1 MPFYAFI
8 LLFLIAVVAV
18 LLYAAARTGVSHRQ
32 EQEKVHGAVRERFR
46 RELPPEV
53 AAALF
58 PAAGVKAVQG
68 PFQGVAALLQ
78 RLNPGNVVTGGNGV
92 EIITSGARKRELLL
106 EDIRRARH
114 SIHIQ
119 YFRFAGD
126 QAGREVSALLLQKI
140 AEGVQVR
147 LIFPN
152 MSNRDTR
159 PSFYREL
166 ERGGME
172 VLRYMT
178 FWQPPR
184 TFFLHIS
191 SQCHRK
197 IVVIDGQVA
206 YTGGMNLND
215 NYFYRWRDTHM
226 RITGPAVARLQASF
240 LDTWLVCGRRL
251 TEPLG
256 AYFTCPVPQ
265 EPAPLQDVLV
275 QNVPDAPEY
284 RWTAMLMA
292 YEKILREARDY
303 VWMQTPYF
311 VPPECFL
318 RALKGAAERGVDV
331 RLMLPEKVDTFL
343 FSSINR
349 TFYME
354 CLRAGVRILH
364 HRGVFIH
371 AKTLVA
377 DDAVSIIGATNLDER
392 SFRIN
397 NELSTLLYGR
407 EPALACKE
415 IFLADTR
422 DTVPVTLEEWERSY
436 PGPWHRFFTWLV
448 RFFRSLL

>member
-1 MPFYAFI
+1 MPVYAFI
-8 LLFLIAVVAV
+8 LLFLLMAAV
-18 LLYAAARTGVSHRQ
+18 LLYAAARTGVSHRR
-32 EQEKVHGAVRERFR
+32 EQEKVHGAIRERFR
-46 RELPPEV
+46 RELPPEM
-53 AAALF
+53 AAGLF
-58 PAAGVKAVQG
+58 PADGVEAVPG
-68 PFQGVAALLQ
+68 PFRGVAALLQ

-92 EIITSGARKRELLL
+92 EIITTGARKRELLL
-106 EDIRRARH
+106 EDLRRARH

-126 QAGREVSALLLQKI
+126 KAGREVSEILLQKV

-147 LIFPN
+147 LIYPN

-159 PSFYREL
+159 PAFYRSL

-197 IVVIDGQVA
+197 IVVIDGKVA

-226 RITGPAVARLQASF
+226 RITGAAVARLQASF

-251 TEPLG
+251 PEPLG
-256 AYFTCPVPQ
+256 AYFTCPVPV
-265 EPAPLQDVLV
+265 EPAPLEDVLV
-275 QNVPDAPEY
+275 QSVPDAPEY
-284 RWTAMLMA
+284 RWPAMQMA
-292 YEKILREARDY
+292 YGKVLREARDY
-303 VWMQTPYF
+303 VWLQTPYF
-311 VPPECFL
+311 VPPKCFL
-318 RALKGAAERGVDV
+318 RELKAAAERGVDV
-331 RLMLPEKVDTFL
+331 RLMLPEKVDTLF

-349 TFYME
+349 TFYLE
-354 CLRAGVRILH
+354 CLRSGVKIFH

-377 DDAVSIIGATNLDER
+377 DDALAIIGATNLDER

-407 EPALACKE
+407 EAALTCKD
-415 IFLADTR
+415 IFLADAR
-422 DTVPVTLEEWERSY
+422 EAVPVMLEEWERSY
-436 PGPWHRFFTWLV
+436 PSPWTRFFTRVV

>member
-1 MPFYAFI
+1 MPVYAFI
-8 LLFLIAVVAV
+8 LFLLAV
-18 LLYAAARTGVSHRQ
+18 LLVLGCVAARTGVNHRR

-46 RELPPEV
+46 RELPPEM
-53 AAALF
+53 AAELF
-58 PAAGVKAVQG
+58 PREGVEAVPG
-68 PFQGVAALLQ
+68 PFHSVAALLQ
-78 RLNPGNVVTGGNGV
+78 RLNPGNVVTGGNNV
-92 EIITSGARKRELLL
+92 EIITTGARKRELLL
-106 EDIRRARH
+106 EDLRRARH

-126 QAGREVSALLLQKI
+126 KAGREVSAILLQKI

-172 VLRYMT
+172 IYRYMT
-178 FWQPPR
+178 FWQSPR
-184 TFFLHIS
+184 RFLLHIN

-197 IVVIDGQVA
+197 IVVIDGKVA

-240 LDTWLVCGRRL
+240 LDTWLVCGRHL
-251 TEPLG
+251 PEPLG
-256 AYFTCPVPQ
+256 AYFTCPVPV
-265 EPAPLQDVLV
+265 EPAPLENVLV
-275 QNVPDAPEY
+275 QSVPDAPEY
-284 RWTAMLMA
+284 RWAAMLLA

-303 VWMQTPYF
+303 VWLQTPYF
-311 VPPECFL
+311 VPPKSFL
-318 RALKGAAERGVDV
+318 RALEEAAERGVDV
-331 RLMLPEKVDTFL
+331 RLMLPEKVDTRF

-354 CLRAGVRILH
+354 CLCAGVRILH
-364 HRGVFIH
+364 HQGVFIH

-397 NELSTLLYGR
+397 NEMSTLLYGR

-415 IFLADTR
+415 IFLADAR
-422 DTVPVTLEEWERSY
+422 DTAPVTLEEWERSY
-436 PGPWHRFFTWLV
+436 PSAWNRFFTGLV
-448 RFFRSLL
+448 RFLRSLL

>member
-1 MPFYAFI
+1 MPVLSVI
-8 LLFLIAVVAV
+8 LLFLLLVGS
-18 LLYAAARTGVSHRQ
+18 LLYAAAHTGVWHRG
-32 EQEKVHGAVRERFR
+32 EQEKVHGFVRERFR

-53 AAALF
+53 AAQLFALR
-58 PAAGVKAVQG
+58 GVEAVSG
-68 PFQGVAALLQ
+68 PFRSVAVLLQ
-78 RLNPGNVVTGGNGV
+78 RLNPGNVVSGANGV
-92 EIITSGARKRELLL
+92 EIITTGARKRELLL
-106 EDIRRARH
+106 EDLRRARH

-126 QAGREVSALLLQKI
+126 KAGREVSEILLQKI

-166 ERGGME
+166 ERGGVE

-178 FWQPPR
+178 LWQPLPR
-184 TFFLHIS
+184 LALHVS

-197 IVVIDGQVA
+197 ILVIDGKVA

-215 NYFYRWRDTHM
+215 NYFYRWRDTHL
-226 RITGPAVARLQASF
+226 RITGTAVARLQASF

-251 TEPLG
+251 PEPLG
-256 AYFTCPVPQ
+256 AYFTCPVPV
-265 EPAPLQDVLV
+265 EPAPLQGVLV
-275 QNVPDAPEY
+275 QSVPDAPEY
-284 RWTAMLMA
+284 RWPAMLLA

-303 VWMQTPYF
+303 VWLQTPYF

-331 RLMLPEKVDTFL
+331 RLMLPEKVDTRF

-349 TFYME
+349 TFYLE
-354 CLRAGVRILH
+354 CLCAGVKILH

-377 DDAVSIIGATNLDER
+377 DDAVAIIGATNLDER

-397 NELSTLLYGR
+397 NEISTLLYGR
-407 EPALACKE
+407 EAARACQD
-415 IFLADTR
+415 IFLADAR
-422 DTVPVTLEEWERSY
+422 EAIPVTLEAWERSY
-436 PGPWHRFFTWLV
+436 PSLWTRIYTALV
-448 RFFRSLL
+448 RFFRPLL